1 MGRNEDSGVMRP
13 ELLDEFWKDAMG
25 AGVVKTFDNEHRIDR
40 LVGRGRLQ
48 MSVRDPEFPISSIR
62 WVVAKKQKKAKEW

>member
-1 MGRNEDSGVMRP
+1 MSRDEDGLMRP
-13 ELLDEFWKDAMG
+13 EGLDDFWKDVHSG
-25 AGVVKTFDNEHRIDR
+25 GVVKTFDNEHRIDR